1 MWETKGRLRKVDS
14 QSSEPPLADLESG
27 LKDSY
32 HVMCKKLLL
41 LFYFRLG
48 NIITWFKNKINCQKV
63 LIWDFPGGPV
73 VKTSP
78 SNVGVWVDP
87 WSGS

>member
-14 QSSEPPLADLESG
+14 QSSEPQLVDVESG

-41 LFYFRLG
+41 LFSIRQYHLMV
-48 NIITWFKNKINCQKV
+48 QK
-63 LIWDFPGGPV
+63 
-73 VKTSP
+73 
-78 SNVGVWVDP
+78 
-87 WSGS
+87 